1 MAVADFA
8 AQIKQGTKESH
19 SAAENT
25 KFVASFLRGVLDPQE
40 YRKLIANFYYVYSAM
55 EEEVEALKDHPVV
68 GKINLPELPRKESL
82 KEDLSYY
89 YGPSWETEIK
99 QSEACV
105 KYVNR
110 IREVAKDDPKL
121 LVGHHYTRYL
131 GDLSGGQILR
141 GIAEN
146 SLKPEKG
153 KGLSFY
159 DFSEISDSKKYKKV
173 YRQLLDELDVA
184 QHDVDNIIREANYAF
199 KLNMFMF
206 EELDGNAFK
215 STLAYICCLL
225 YTSPSPRDG
234 LLSRMPSSA

>member
-25 KFVASFLRGVLDPQE
+25 KFVASFLRGVLDPEE
-40 YRKLIANFYYVYSAM
+40 YRKLIANFYFVYSAM

-110 IREVAKDDPKL
+110 IREIAKDDPNL
-121 LVGHHYTRYL
+121 LVGHHYTRSL

-173 YRQLLDELDVA
+173 YRQLLDGLDVG
-184 QHDVDNIIREANYAF
+184 QDDVDNIIREANYAF
-199 KLNMFMF
+199 KLNMYMF
-206 EELDGNAFK
+206 DELQGSASK
-215 STLAYICCLL
+215 SFVKLL
-225 YTSPSPRDG
+225 CNFVKSKLG
-234 LLSRMPSSA
+234 IEK